1 MPHKVRVHDLYE
13 TLRDKLQLQLIAGKS
28 GLDIALLDETLD
40 PASHLVAGPLND
52 IHPNRV
58 QVIGHAEQHY
68 LETLGDEREA
78 MLGHLFRS
86 PTRVLVLVDEV
97 SADPVMLAHA
107 EQAGMVVLTSPLSM
121 RTVLDHL
128 QYFTSLRLS
137 DKSTLHGVFMDVLG
151 MGVLIT
157 GDPAVGKSELAL
169 ELVSRGN
176 RLVADD
182 APEFTRIAPDTVSG
196 SCPPLLREFLEVR
209 GLGVLNIR
217 TMFGDNAIKHNKYL
231 RLIVHLHPMSDQ
243 ELATMER
250 LATRQG
256 IREVLGVPIP
266 QITIPVAP
274 GRNLAILVEAA
285 VRAHLLARQGHD
297 ATKEFIA
304 RQQQV
309 LTDAE

>member
-1 MPHKVRVHDLYE
+1 M
-13 TLRDKLQLQLIAGKS
+13 
-28 GLDIALLDETLD
+28 
-40 PASHLVAGPLND
+40 
-52 IHPNRV
+52 
-58 QVIGHAEQHY
+58 
-68 LETLGDEREA
+68 
-78 MLGHLFRS
+78 
-86 PTRVLVLVDEV
+86 
-97 SADPVMLAHA
+97 
-107 EQAGMVVLTSPLSM
+107 
-121 RTVLDHL
+121 
-128 QYFTSLRLS
+128 
-137 DKSTLHGVFMDVLG
+137 
-151 MGVLIT
+151 
-157 GDPAVGKSELAL
+157 
-169 ELVSRGN
+169 
-176 RLVADD
+176 
-182 APEFTRIAPDTVSG
+182 
-196 SCPPLLREFLEVR
+196 REFLEVR